1 MDNKDIEKTLDNT
14 EEETIDT
21 QEENQND
28 NQDNNLN
35 DDQVEDNNEYEDD
48 LLDAEELT
56 HEVVSAAS
64 SRYVN
69 ISDKYEDAK
78 STAATLLI
86 VGICGLIFIIGS
98 VSGILEKFIKIP
110 ITYKDNLLMYIV
122 MTVLFIIFTIIGVY
136 YVFKTKEYKGQI
148 AGEVDDKAN
157 ITKYFE
163 ESVSKESIDSQIDG
177 ELSEAELY
185 FKRFEILKN
194 ALMREYENVDEAL
207 IEKMIDDNYDN
218 IFTKES

>member
-35 DDQVEDNNEYEDD
+35 DDQVEDNTEYEDD